1 MKKNKTK
8 LILTIFVLIT
18 FLGCTNPKESLP
30 NGILTRND
38 WFVEEGNQNNLYKST
53 IEIRFNYDSN
63 SVEAWEADGN
73 HRACNCTEGSYTI
86 NDKRNQIIIQGIEN
100 ENCPWMKSLNG
111 TYIYVYDKSRDGYNK
126 FMFKK
131 EQIIITHYFYEDRLK
146 K

>member
-1 MKKNKTK
+1 MRNIMDKAI
-8 LILTIFVLIT
+8 ILVLFIMS
-18 FLGCTNPKESLP
+18 FYSCTNPKDSLP
-30 NGILTRND
+30 KGMLTGND

-53 IEIRFNYDSN
+53 IEIRFNNDSN

-111 TYIYVYDKSRDGYNK
+111 TYNYIYDKSRDGFNK

-131 EQIIITHYFYEDRLK
+131 DEIIITHYFNENR
-146 K
+146 